1 MKELFSKRFP
11 ILLFILLCFAVFSAP
26 VMAQEAAPSPAELII
41 TQALVPAPAAI
52 EPFTDV
58 PEDSAYYVPVQ
69 FLREKGV
76 IQGYGDG
83 TFRPREL
90 VKRVEALS
98 MILKSSVSLPSEEL
112 TDIQQFNL
120 PVDTILNL
128 SFPSETNIT
137 IKTPSMETP
146 IQLERTGVL
155 ELIMPNGGIL
165 RSGRIFLD
173 QAPKFTDVNPKDW
186 FFSLVQRAT
195 SLDITKGYPDGT
207 FRPENTA
214 NLAEALALLI
224 RTHRIVLDPV
234 DPNSSLGVE
243 DVPGYEWFAPHM
255 AYALLK
261 TIVIP
266 NFQNHV
272 QPEKE
277 MTRGEIATLLYR
289 FIRSQ
294 QNIKFGRASWYA
306 DGLSSIKVKTNAEYQ
321 EQNLTAAHKELPF
334 GTLVRVKNL
343 KNGKTVMVV
352 INDRGPYMP
361 GRIVD
366 LSKTAFAQIAPSNI
380 GVIPV
385 EIEVLSPP

>member
-1 MKELFSKRFP
+1 MKKLLTILFFISLCAGLFP
-11 ILLFILLCFAVFSAP
+11 IPA
-26 VMAQEAAPSPAELII
+26 MAEETTLPLS
-41 TQALVPAPAAI
+41 V

-58 PEDSAYYVPVQ
+58 PKESLYYAPVL
-69 FLREKGV
+69 FLREKGI

-98 MILKSSVSLPSEEL
+98 MIMKSATTLPSEEL
-112 TDIQQFNL
+112 TDVQQFNL

-128 SFPSETNIT
+128 NFPSETNIT

-155 ELIMPNGGIL
+155 ELVMPNGGIL

-173 QAPKFTDVNPKDW
+173 QTPIFTDVSPSDW
-186 FFSLVQRAT
+186 FFNLIQRAT

-207 FRPENTA
+207 FRPEDTA
-214 NLAEALALLI
+214 NLAEALALLV
-224 RTHRIVLDPV
+224 RTNRIPLEAV
-234 DPNSSLGVE
+234 DPSSTLGVE
-243 DVPGYEWFAPHM
+243 DVPGYEWFAPHVS
-255 AYALLK
+255 YALSK

-266 NFQNHV
+266 NFQNRV

-277 MTRGEIATLLYR
+277 MTRGDIASLLYR
-289 FIRSQ
+289 FLKSQ
-294 QNIKFGRASWYA
+294 ENSEFGRASWYG
-306 DGLSSIKVKTNAEYQ
+306 DGLSQVKVKTHFEYQ
-321 EQNLTAAHKELPF
+321 QENLTAAHKTLPF

-343 KNGKTVMVV
+343 RNGKSVDVV
-352 INDRGPYMP
+352 VNDRGPYLP

-366 LSKTAFAQIAPSNI
+366 LSKTAFTRIAAPET

-385 EIEVLSPP
+385 ELEVLSPP